1 MKFTQETLKQHP
13 SEDFTGIDE
22 DDVPECSEPFT
33 TEFEKYEEE
42 KSSRLREFEASKR
55 ELEKETESKGS
66 TESKIVKIS

>member
-22 DDVPECSEPFT
+22 DDVPECTEPFT

-42 KSSRLREFEASKR
+42 NSSKLRGFEASKR
-55 ELEKETESKGS
+55 ELERESESKES